1 MTRVARMTRKRW
13 QRHFDGWQ
21 IGAVMVAI
29 AVICAWLAVP
39 RPVTPTLVPVPRID
53 RVAEAREA
61 AITAEQAEAARRTP
75 LSTAVRTVGERFR
88 RYGVESSWGDQH
100 GADYELERMR
110 KKISDVLLDVG
121 PEPLVQLRAV
131 QTEFFVQAA
140 REWAAGYSASPDP
153 PPDLRELGGNFAA
166 RAGASGWAEDNRLA
180 VSAGTLA
187 AFFRIRW
194 SRLTGLD
201 KHPFAPSLTDEL
213 LVARTT
219 LERPLLSAAE
229 EARGNPA
236 ADPGR
241 ANAALTQRQ
250 LGTVIEIAK
259 RRPGYPADLARGVL
273 LYRSGDYDAALNAF
287 TQHLEAHPDGPW
299 ALRATNYRAGAL
311 KALGWLP

>member
-1 MTRVARMTRKRW
+1 MARKGW
-13 QRHFDGWQ
+13 QRHFDGWEV
-21 IGAVMVAI
+21 GAIIIAM
-29 AVICAWLAVP
+29 AVICAWVAVP

-61 AITAEQAEAARRTP
+61 AFTAEQAEAARRTP

-131 QTEFFVQAA
+131 QTELFVQAA
-140 REWAAGYSASPDP
+140 REWAAGYSASSDTPL
-153 PPDLRELGGNFAA
+153 DLRELGGNFAA

-187 AFFRIRW
+187 AFFRVRW

-229 EARGNPA
+229 EPLANP
-236 ADPGR
+236 DG
-241 ANAALTQRQ
+241 ANAALTLRQ
-250 LGTVIEIAK
+250 LGAVHEIVR
-259 RRPGYPADLARGVL
+259 RRPGYPAGLARGVL
-273 LYRSGDYDAALNAF
+273 LYRSGDYDAALSAF
-287 TQHLEAHPDGPW
+287 TLHLETHPNGPW
-299 ALRATNYRAGAL
+299 ALRATNYRAGTL